1 MCHVYQILRD
11 GRAAVLRG
19 VLQGGHVSQLPRVR
33 AHRGRGRR
41 QDRRQGRPRGHGE
54 DLPHT
59 VCQVRCT
66 FNGPSHFMT
75 YLCAAGMA
83 SPAYCKYFYALTK
96 YFDVAYLVTGALS
109 AMRSFTVRS
118 SRWTASSCAGSAGS
132 RSAGA
137 RVMKYLPC
145 VTAGRGQELRRVQQA
160 RGGGLHGLQRQV
172 RLSSTVKLTC

>member
-1 MCHVYQILRD
+1 MCGHIVD
-11 GRAAVLRG
+11 GDGVKIGDKGDLGGTERIYHTQCVRSG
-19 VLQGGHVSQLPRVR
+19 VLLM
-33 AHRGRGRR
+33 
-41 QDRRQGRPRGHGE
+41 
-54 DLPHT
+54 
-59 VCQVRCT
+59 
-66 FNGPSHFMT
+66 GPSHFMT

-172 RLSSTVKLTC
+172 SLSSTVKLTC

>member
-1 MCHVYQILRD
+1 MV
-11 GRAAVLRG
+11 
-19 VLQGGHVSQLPRVR
+19 
-33 AHRGRGRR
+33 
-41 QDRRQGRPRGHGE
+41 
-54 DLPHT
+54 
-59 VCQVRCT
+59 
-66 FNGPSHFMT
+66 PSHFMT

-109 AMRSFTVRS
+109 AMRSFTARS
-118 SRWTASSCAGSAGS
+118 SRWTASLCAGSAGS

-172 RLSSTVKLTC
+172 RLSITVGQSDSSKKSLCKRKRTAVRSDLSGRGRDSRFTPIHHFLNRRCGFLADWGAGE